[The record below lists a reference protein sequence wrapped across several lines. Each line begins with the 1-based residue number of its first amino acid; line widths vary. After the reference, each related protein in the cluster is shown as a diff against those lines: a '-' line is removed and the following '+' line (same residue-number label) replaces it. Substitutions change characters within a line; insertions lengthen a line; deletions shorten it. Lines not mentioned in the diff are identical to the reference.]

1 MVHKIS
7 ALCLLYKAQYSQN
20 IDSYIIIIMCNPMLS
35 YEILYL
41 HAADYLIT
49 VCVMLCTLYVYCVPN
64 VCNLHVYATVYETT
78 GDRKLLEVLGGGSV
92 SVQRTQSAP
101 SQTNK
106 GSDSESDE
114 EVIIS
119 ASGGPTKKT
128 STRTKGTS
136 VLL

>member
-1 MVHKIS
+1 MCVIY
-7 ALCLLYKAQYSQN
+7 LCMLLYV
-20 IDSYIIIIMCNPMLS
+20 
-35 YEILYL
+35 
-41 HAADYLIT
+41 H
-49 VCVMLCTLYVYCVPN
+49 
-64 VCNLHVYATVYETT
+64 ETI

-101 SQTNK
+101 SQPHKN
-106 GSDSESDE
+106 SDSESDE

-119 ASGGPTKKT
+119 ASGGPIKKT